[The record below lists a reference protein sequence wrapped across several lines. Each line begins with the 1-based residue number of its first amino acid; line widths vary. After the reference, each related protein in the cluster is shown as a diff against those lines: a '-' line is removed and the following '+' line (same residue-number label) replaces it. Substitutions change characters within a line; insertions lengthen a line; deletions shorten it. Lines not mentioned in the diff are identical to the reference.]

1 MDAGWSGPPPL
12 HPPSL
17 CGRGAEEFSER
28 EREGE
33 GSVVAEVLFV
43 FWLEQPFFC
52 NLLFRLMLHTY
63 GPGCYKVILRPTPRP
78 ISIQFF
84 GNGLVNL

>member
-17 CGRGAEEFSER
+17 CGQGAEDFSER
-28 EREGE
+28 ERVGE

-43 FWLEQPFFC
+43 FWLERTFFC
-52 NLLFRLMLHTY
+52 NLLLRLILYIY
-63 GPGCYKVILRPTPRP
+63 G
-78 ISIQFF
+78 
-84 GNGLVNL
+84 